1 MSTNLILIDS
11 NLKDTDVLLSAL
23 NAQTTGILYNYDTS
37 RNTILQQ
44 IDATFSVKAIERVA
58 ICCHEGVNQFLENGN
73 FFDLDSSTNEVLKNP
88 NTQFILDLLKT
99 YNVSNIDFIACN
111 SLKYDSWKK
120 FYDLIENETGGV
132 TVGASEDE
140 TGNLKYGGNWVM
152 ENTNEVIDSIYFNEG
167 LRYYKY
173 IFDWISENLTYTN
186 DTVTSRSTNAT
197 SYTVQKYNTTD
208 NVFVTKIGDSLMI
221 SYNTN
226 YSFSMPNSITT
237 IGVNAFRNST
247 LVGTIILPHSVT
259 TISNGAFISCRSH
272 IIYLPF
278 NLNTIGT
285 DAFKNY
291 AVFSGLSASTVYKW
305 FNFDL
310 KYKNFTMGGSD
321 QNTIVQDGISSDL
334 NWTPSGTLSC
344 SLSGTQNI
352 DNTYNITLT
361 FNYNVFSYDTDILS
375 GLEARDID
383 DNIIGTFSNATQGSS
398 YDYAYN
404 QGVWN
409 VKYNP
414 GTSYFNVDIVFKKTK
429 NLVIFSSSSY
439 NIVQISPPTLDT
451 FTITPSNITVENHGK
466 INMTF
471 SDDKITQTDISNSLY
486 VNPSNAGIIDNI
498 TGLGTDWTAD
508 FTPNYGLDL
517 TDCSLNFIYS
527 TYGINEYSN
536 TFNIETHI
544 QQIKSVILAPENI
557 ITDLSSNL
565 EVILRVPSGTTEP
578 TITIDPSYIANL
590 DGNMTSSDGGLTWN
604 GSINRTL
611 GMNLLGNTLTVS
623 SGDISSNIAFDAYD
637 EQYLIYNAFNNT
649 EISDISVNNMR
660 LSGNGEYAL
669 VYDQPQQKT
678 FIYSY
683 SSNDNNWVSNHNIH
697 HTSML
702 SHHSMQLIDI
712 SESSRFIIGGEN
724 IFQSNAYLYDYNTT
738 DGETLIKT
746 FGDPNV
752 HHRGIYTHASISDN
766 GNVIALG
773 NTHDN
778 LPHNQTYH
786 FYSGTIRV
794 FYNNG
799 SSWNQIGSTL
809 YGAQNDRL
817 GTNIQISGD
826 GNAIRTLVGN
836 YYKTYYYISGN
847 WQNKTNPQIINRFSV
862 MNYDGTIYAVN
873 NKLPSN
879 NFLVEIYVYNS
890 ISDSSV
896 KTGDFKFSEH
906 TYFSEYLNLSMS
918 SNGDIV
924 AVGYTSYNNNRGI
937 TLLYKNNGTSWEKIY
952 SLEGTIDNEKYGSDV
967 ILSNDGKTLMTKN
980 NNKECKIIKLEQT
993 IGRFL
998 SSQIALDPSNIEY
1011 PNTTSNFQ
1019 INFTTNDKTFDD
1031 ISGNVSLT
1039 SGVSNIDTSSLALT
1053 NYGFRLEGNIVANPY
1068 SEDDTNTVS
1077 YFETVDISGESANFT
1092 VNTVP
1097 EFELLG
1103 CTLTPEN
1110 LVDTDVSATLRI
1122 EFNTP
1127 ITGSSPN
1134 FNFTLDPSY
1143 IATLGPMSDVSSG
1156 FVWEG
1161 VITRTQ
1167 NMNKLENK
1175 LDFDFSYNGVE
1186 VTANLVYDVV
1196 ENSSYLDSGNL
1207 IHKATNISTI
1217 SNIDYPNTSSNFAI
1231 NFTTNDVLITDIESK
1246 LSIDP
1251 SNVANITNTTLT
1263 NYGFIL
1269 EGQLDVS
1276 GEHNVSG
1283 VKFFYED
1290 FSSNA
1295 FDIYSIQD
1303 LSIDG
1308 FVFDNS
1314 AVTYEN
1320 YLSNNITLR
1329 LNRNDLT
1336 NVDIS
1341 NSLQI
1346 SPSSC
1351 GQIVDVSG
1359 SGVTREISFEPAFY
1373 ILESDCS
1380 LTFHFTNAQ
1389 LDASMTIPFSVDT
1402 LQQIEDISMN
1412 PRSILE
1418 PNSVSTLGVK
1428 FRLPVESSG
1437 IAPDITITP
1446 SYIANVASNPVISG
1460 DTWTGTIQKSQNKN
1474 LLYNTIDFSYN
1485 GFDTSLNFNVAQNP
1499 ELIMGPREIG
1509 DFVECNGIKITS
1521 VSLTEEFTIS
1531 EVQITDYDTNSL
1543 ILDTSCSFLK
1553 SAGTNNGDNIMDQ
1566 NSSTVSIIPS
1576 STNEEEKYFNITFFG
1591 TINSRK
1597 IKDITIYASHSVKIE
1612 LLTQTGGV
1620 YETIANLGQVNVD
1633 VSGTINIANASTQS
1647 TITRAVTDI
1656 TLNPSNIVYPDV
1668 SSNFEML
1675 FSTNTVSLSDISNN
1689 NYLTIDPS
1697 NAANLTNLRLT
1708 ENDFKLV
1715 GKIEAIEKIFEEV
1728 CKLKYDE
1735 TIDISGEK
1743 QLAIKDLFISSS
1755 SIVPK
1760 TDGVYAI
1767 NFEHNVGILELVF
1780 TLDKPDLVLSDF
1792 VLDNSATITNL
1803 TKDGLKWNADITFP
1817 RTDSDVLV
1825 NYNIVVNY
1833 KTGDT
1838 YPINKTYNTYVPVFG
1853 GNIPVLDIYQEV
1865 PEPDGDNLDISLND
1879 TTILTSGSSTD
1890 QREKREVFIERL
1902 LDTYKDNL
1910 KTTTDKLVMKTE
1922 ELLGT
1927 NSGITKEKIKIID
1940 NFDTN
1945 GDKLSDISFNTQ
1957 SLSGDEA
1964 LYVPLDVGYSIILD
1978 TYSSKLKIEKNNDT
1992 SFNVY
1997 ENYIDSNP
2005 IITKVMT
2012 YDETGIYDFFQYK
2025 IGSVEGENLPVITN
2039 ITLNPSNI
2047 ISDLSSNLQVEFS
2060 QPAIEPIIKIDPS
2073 YIAYLDGN
2081 MTSVD
2086 GYIWSG
2092 TINSTLE
2099 MNRLDNIL
2107 TVSGKHH
2114 TSNISFNVLE
2124 DNRLYL
2130 PPTWSQMGLDLN
2142 GENSKDQFG
2151 NSVSL
2156 SSDGTIVAIA
2166 AKYDNTNGDK
2176 SGQVKVYKYN
2186 GVSWIQLGKDI
2197 NGNAHDECSWS
2208 VSLSSDGTILAIGI
2222 RYNDYVASDAGKV
2235 SVYIF
2240 SDSNWEKMGSDIYGE
2255 GQNSYF
2261 GESVS
2266 LSSDGQTLI
2275 IGAPD
2280 SMGKIG
2286 YVEIYKYQSDWVQ
2299 LGNTFRGVNSWDS
2312 CGKSVSISSNGNIVA
2327 FSHWGYNIDTN
2338 YKGKVEVYQYDENVD
2353 GSWNKLGL
2361 DIIGENGDFL
2371 GISVSLSSNGEILAI
2386 SSDEHLNYKGYVK
2399 VYKWDIGHNT
2409 WSQIGSNING
2419 ENNNDRSGKSV
2430 SLSSDGNILAIGAPG
2445 AYNER
2450 SSTNSHGYVRV
2461 YQWSGHSWEKIGNN
2475 IIGKNI
2481 KDRSGE
2487 SVSLSS
2493 NGKIIAIGAPR
2504 TINPTVDT
2512 TQGHVRIYSYY
2523 ESIKRELTSTT
2534 LTPSDIIYP
2543 DSSSN
2548 FELLFTTNEK
2558 TLNDI
2563 SGNLQLEPSGIGNL
2577 TNLQLAHSG
2586 FKLVGNI
2593 EAPDLKKNKD
2603 TKLKYFETVDISGES
2618 DIFDIYTYP
2627 PFQLVNFGLTP
2638 ENIVGPNDV
2647 SSNLQIEFNVPIST
2661 ETSLNNS
2668 ITIDPSYIVNLDTM
2682 TTSDG
2687 YTWSGAVSRSQYMNK
2702 LENKLDFSYT
2712 YNNLGLNDEDLTV
2725 SGEIVF
2731 DVLENKNVLKWE
2743 KKTDT
2748 SLNETFNETVEISPN
2763 CQILAQISGSDAK
2776 IYHLQSNSSWSLE
2789 SEISGNHLS
2798 LCDNRIAI
2806 ATDVSL
2812 QFYEYDS
2819 NWGQSGSISQSN
2831 VSNLDI
2837 SIDGNR
2843 VAYVYDASS
2852 IGILE
2857 YFESSWSPM
2866 IMAVPITGNSVKFSP
2881 NGLLLGVGT
2890 LDSENQN
2897 FSNVVLYEYSEGS
2910 SSWNLKT

>member
-1 MSTNLILIDS
+1 
-11 NLKDTDVLLSAL
+11 
-23 NAQTTGILYNYDTS
+23 
-37 RNTILQQ
+37 
-44 IDATFSVKAIERVA
+44 
-58 ICCHEGVNQFLENGN
+58 
-73 FFDLDSSTNEVLKNP
+73 
-88 NTQFILDLLKT
+88 
-99 YNVSNIDFIACN
+99 
-111 SLKYDSWKK
+111 
-120 FYDLIENETGGV
+120 
-132 TVGASEDE
+132 
-140 TGNLKYGGNWVM
+140 
-152 ENTNEVIDSIYFNEG
+152 
-167 LRYYKY
+167 
-173 IFDWISENLTYTN
+173 
-186 DTVTSRSTNAT
+186 
-197 SYTVQKYNTTD
+197 
-208 NVFVTKIGDSLMI
+208 
-221 SYNTN
+221 
-226 YSFSMPNSITT
+226 
-237 IGVNAFRNST
+237 
-247 LVGTIILPHSVT
+247 
-259 TISNGAFISCRSH
+259 
-272 IIYLPF
+272 
-278 NLNTIGT
+278 
-285 DAFKNY
+285 
-291 AVFSGLSASTVYKW
+291 
-305 FNFDL
+305 
-310 KYKNFTMGGSD
+310 
-321 QNTIVQDGISSDL
+321 
-334 NWTPSGTLSC
+334 
-344 SLSGTQNI
+344 
-352 DNTYNITLT
+352 
-361 FNYNVFSYDTDILS
+361 
-375 GLEARDID
+375 
-383 DNIIGTFSNATQGSS
+383 
-398 YDYAYN
+398 
-404 QGVWN
+404 
-409 VKYNP
+409 
-414 GTSYFNVDIVFKKTK
+414 
-429 NLVIFSSSSY
+429 
-439 NIVQISPPTLDT
+439 
-451 FTITPSNITVENHGK
+451 
-466 INMTF
+466 
-471 SDDKITQTDISNSLY
+471 
-486 VNPSNAGIIDNI
+486 
-498 TGLGTDWTAD
+498 
-508 FTPNYGLDL
+508 
-517 TDCSLNFIYS
+517 
-527 TYGINEYSN
+527 
-536 TFNIETHI
+536 
-544 QQIKSVILAPENI
+544 
-557 ITDLSSNL
+557 
-565 EVILRVPSGTTEP
+565 
-578 TITIDPSYIANL
+578 
-590 DGNMTSSDGGLTWN
+590 
-604 GSINRTL
+604 
-611 GMNLLGNTLTVS
+611 
-623 SGDISSNIAFDAYD
+623 
-637 EQYLIYNAFNNT
+637 
-649 EISDISVNNMR
+649 MR

-697 HTSML
+697 HTDIR
-702 SHHSMQLIDI
+702 SHQISTLLDI
-712 SESSRFIIGGEN
+712 AESNRFIVGGDDGWAT
-724 IFQSNAYLYDYNTT
+724 NAYLYDYNTT
-738 DGETLIKT
+738 DGETLLHT
-746 FGDPNV
+746 FSETNVNGD
-752 HHRGIYTHASISDN
+752 IYNYASISND
-766 GNVIALG
+766 GNVVALG
-773 NTHDN
+773 NVLYDN
-778 LPHNQTYH
+778 GGGIHTN
-786 FYSGTIRV
+786 SGRV
-794 FYNNG
+794 KVFENNDGVWSQKGLSIVGPSISSGVGYN
-799 SSWNQIGSTL
+799 IK
-809 YGAQNDRL
+809 
-817 GTNIQISGD
+817 ISGNGD
-826 GNAIRTLVGN
+826 VISFISNWQKI
-836 YYKTYYYISGN
+836 TYYYISN
-847 WQNKTNPQIINRFSV
+847 TWTQRTDSDLNVINSV
-862 MNYDGTIYAVN
+862 INYDGTIYAVSS
-873 NKLPSN
+873 KYSN
-879 NFLVEIYVYNS
+879 GNYYVRIFNYDFIN
-890 ISDSSV
+890 DV
-896 KTGDFKFSEH
+896 KTLMDTIYLDELSS
-906 TYFSEYLNLSMS
+906 YFDTELNLSMS

-1068 SEDDTNTVS
+1068 SESVANKIT
-1077 YFETVDISGESANFT
+1077 YYETVDISGESANFT

-1283 VKFFYED
+1283 VKLFYED

-1341 NSLQI
+1341 NSLHI

-1697 NAANLTNLRLT
+1697 NAANLTNLSLT
-1708 ENDFKLV
+1708 DNDFKLV
-1715 GKIEAIEKIFEEV
+1715 GKIEANEKIFEEV
-1728 CKLKYDE
+1728 CKLKYE

-1760 TDGVYAI
+1760 MDGVSSI
-1767 NFEHNVGILELVF
+1767 NFEHNVGKLELIF

-1838 YPINKTYNTYVPVFG
+1838 YPINKNYNTYVPIVG

-1879 TTILTSGSSTD
+1879 TTILTSGTLSD

-1978 TYSSKLKIEKNNDT
+1978 TYSSKLKIEKNSDT

-2025 IGSVEGENLPVITN
+2025 IGTVEGENLPVITN

-2047 ISDLSSNLQVEFS
+2047 ISDLSSNLQVTFS
-2060 QPAIEPIIKIDPS
+2060 QPAIEPIITIDPS
-2073 YIAYLDGN
+2073 YIADLSGS
-2081 MTSVD
+2081 MTSTD
-2086 GYIWSG
+2086 GYTWSG
-2092 TINSTLE
+2092 TINRTLE

-2107 TVSGKHH
+2107 TVSGEHH
-2114 TSNISFNVLE
+2114 SSSISFDVLE
-2124 DNRLYL
+2124 NNNIVEKYL
-2130 PPTWSQMGLDLN
+2130 DQLGADIDAEEDYNFCGNSVSLSSDGKIVAIGAYFNNGNGTYAGHVKVYQWNDTSWNQMGADIDGEAAGDKSGYSVSLSSDGKIVAIGAPYNDGNGNSNAGHVKVYQWSDPSWNQMGADIDGEAAGDNSGWSVSLSSDGKIVAIGGIYNDGSENNAGHVRVYQWNDPSWNQMGADIDGEAAGDNSGWSVSLSSDGKIVAIGARNNDGSGNNAGHVKVYQWSDPSWNQMGADIDGEAAGDLSGFSVSLSSDGKIVAIGAPYNHGN
-2142 GENSKDQFG
+2142 GKSNAGHVKVYKWNETSWNQMGADIDGEAAGDYSGYSVSLSSDGKTVAIGAINNDG
-2151 NSVSL
+2151 NGDKAGHVRMYQWNDPSWNQMGADIDGEAEDDESGYSVSL
-2156 SSDGTIVAIA
+2156 SSDGTIVAIGA
-2166 AKYDNTNGDK
+2166 M
-2176 SGQVKVYKYN
+2176 YN
-2186 GVSWIQLGKDI
+2186 
-2197 NGNAHDECSWS
+2197 NGNW
-2208 VSLSSDGTILAIGI
+2208 
-2222 RYNDYVASDAGKV
+2222 
-2235 SVYIF
+2235 
-2240 SDSNWEKMGSDIYGE
+2240 
-2255 GQNSYF
+2255 
-2261 GESVS
+2261 
-2266 LSSDGQTLI
+2266 
-2275 IGAPD
+2275 
-2280 SMGKIG
+2280 
-2286 YVEIYKYQSDWVQ
+2286 
-2299 LGNTFRGVNSWDS
+2299 RG
-2312 CGKSVSISSNGNIVA
+2312 
-2327 FSHWGYNIDTN
+2327 H
-2338 YKGKVEVYQYDENVD
+2338 
-2353 GSWNKLGL
+2353 
-2361 DIIGENGDFL
+2361 
-2371 GISVSLSSNGEILAI
+2371 
-2386 SSDEHLNYKGYVK
+2386 
-2399 VYKWDIGHNT
+2399 
-2409 WSQIGSNING
+2409 
-2419 ENNNDRSGKSV
+2419 
-2430 SLSSDGNILAIGAPG
+2430 
-2445 AYNER
+2445 
-2450 SSTNSHGYVRV
+2450 VRV
-2461 YQWSGHSWEKIGNN
+2461 YEYKSE
-2475 IIGKNI
+2475 
-2481 KDRSGE
+2481 
-2487 SVSLSS
+2487 
-2493 NGKIIAIGAPR
+2493 
-2504 TINPTVDT
+2504 
-2512 TQGHVRIYSYY
+2512 
-2523 ESIKRELTSTT
+2523 IKRQLTSTT
-2534 LTPSDIIYP
+2534 LTPSDILYP

-2558 TLNDI
+2558 SLNDI
-2563 SGNLQLEPSGIGNL
+2563 SGNLQLVPFDVGNL

-2593 EAPDLKKNKD
+2593 EAPDLTKNKD
-2603 TKLKYFETVDISGES
+2603 TKLKYFETVDVSGES
-2618 DIFDIYTYP
+2618 NPFDIYTYP
-2627 PFQLVNFGLTP
+2627 PFQLVNFALTP

-2647 SSNLQIEFNVPIST
+2647 SSNLQIEFNIPISS

-2712 YNNLGLNDEDLTV
+2712 YNNLGLNDEDLNV

-2763 CQILAQISGSDAK
+2763 GQILAQISGSDAK

-2812 QFYEYDS
+2812 QIYEYDS
-2819 NWGQSGSISQSN
+2819 SWVQIGSISQSN

-2843 VAYVYDASS
+2843 VAYVYDASV
-2852 IGILE
+2852 GIQE
-2857 YFESSWSPM
+2857 YFEGSWSSM
-2866 IMAVPITGNSVKFSP
+2866 TVAVPITGNSVKFSP
-2881 NGLLLGVGT
+2881 NGSLLGIGT

-2910 SSWNLKT
+2910 SSWIENT